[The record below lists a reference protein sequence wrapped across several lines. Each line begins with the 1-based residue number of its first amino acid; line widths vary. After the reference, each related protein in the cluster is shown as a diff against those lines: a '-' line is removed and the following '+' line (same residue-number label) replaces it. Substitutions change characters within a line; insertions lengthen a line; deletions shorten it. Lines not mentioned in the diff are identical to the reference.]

1 MLPNDDKLHE
11 ECGVFGVFGHSDAG
25 AITTLGL
32 HALQHR
38 GQEAAGIVAFDGR
51 QFYTERH
58 IGLVGDNFTKPS
70 VMKRLSGDRAIGHNR
85 YATTGGAGLRN
96 VQPLFAEFAGGG
108 FAVAHNGNLTN
119 SHTLKRELQMRGSI
133 FQSTSDTEVIIHLIA
148 TSEKGPLVD
157 RIVDSLNQIEGAYS
171 LVALSRK
178 KMIGCR
184 DPLGVRP
191 LVLGDLDGAYILAS
205 ETCALDIIGAR
216 FVREID
222 PGEMVII
229 TEDGIES
236 LRPFEPVKPR
246 SCIFEHVYFARP
258 DSIIEGTSVYDV
270 RKAIGKELAIEFPAD
285 ADIVVPVPDSGTPAA
300 IGYAEQSGLPF
311 DLGII
316 RNHYVG
322 RTFIQPSDAIRHMG
336 VKLKHNANSS
346 VLKGRRVVLVDDSI
360 VRGTTS
366 SKIVQM
372 VRDAGASEVHMRIAS
387 PPTKSPCYYG
397 VDTPEKSKL
406 LASRMSITDMAD
418 YIKVDSLAF
427 LSLDGLYRAVGEDAR
442 NNQQPQHCDACFTG
456 DYPTRLTD
464 RENVRAS
471 SQIVTLVE
479 AS

>member
-51 QFYTERH
+51 QFYSERH
-58 IGLVGDNFTKPS
+58 IGLVGDNFTKPA
-70 VMKRLSGDRAIGHNR
+70 VIKRLSGNRAIGHNR

-119 SHTLKRELQMRGSI
+119 ALTLKRELQLRGSI

-222 PGEMVII
+222 PGEMVVI

-236 LRPFEPVKPR
+236 LRPFEPQKPR

-258 DSIIEGTSVYDV
+258 DSIIKGTSVYDV
-270 RKAIGKELAIEFPAD
+270 RKLIGKELATEFPAD

-322 RTFIQPSDAIRHMG
+322 RTFIQPSDSIRHMG

-406 LASRMSITDMAD
+406 LASRMSIEEMTS

-442 NNQQPQHCDACFTG
+442 NNQHPQYCDACFTS

-464 RENVRAS
+464 KENERAS
-471 SQIVTLVE
+471 SQIATLVE